1 MGTSVSVTDKLK
13 ASLGYATFPN
23 KEIKQQV
30 MKVIDSHRSD
40 LHDVGYEPSTRTE
53 DEIKELDRT
62 LNEYDERNTL
72 DREVLK
78 EAIRESKEEQ
88 ELEQA

>member
-1 MGTSVSVTDKLK
+1 MPTVSVTDKLK
-13 ASLGYATFPN
+13 SALGYATFPN
-23 KEIKQQV
+23 KE
-30 MKVIDSHRSD
+30 MKEQAMKLIDSHRSD

-53 DEIKELDRT
+53 DEIKELDRV

-78 EAIRESKEEQ
+78 EAIKESKEEEEAGQ
-88 ELEQA
+88 V

>member
-1 MGTSVSVTDKLK
+1 MGTTVSVTDKLK
-13 ASLGYATFPN
+13 AALGYATFPN
-23 KEIKQQV
+23 KEIKEAV
-30 MKVIDSHRSD
+30 IKVIDRHRSD
-40 LHDVGYEPSTRTE
+40 LHDVGYEPSTQTE

-78 EAIRESKEEQ
+78 EAIREAKEQ
-88 ELEQA
+88 EEAEPA